1 MGYTVFWGKVPSDQG
16 PEEYYEMYAQRN
28 VEQEIMCL
36 TSKSVAGDTRLAV
49 GTRDSAVQVWKVDAE
64 VNVVFSVKIAGVIP
78 SAVAFAENDRDVL
91 VFSRENGKVYV

>member
-1 MGYTVFWGKVPSDQG
+1 MVFWGKVPRDQG
-16 PEEYYEMYAQRN
+16 PEEYYEMYVQRN

-36 TSKSVAGDTRLAV
+36 TSKSVTSDTRLAV

-64 VNVVFSVKIAGVIP
+64 VNIVFSVKIAGVIP

-91 VFSRENGKVYV
+91 VFSRENGKVYI